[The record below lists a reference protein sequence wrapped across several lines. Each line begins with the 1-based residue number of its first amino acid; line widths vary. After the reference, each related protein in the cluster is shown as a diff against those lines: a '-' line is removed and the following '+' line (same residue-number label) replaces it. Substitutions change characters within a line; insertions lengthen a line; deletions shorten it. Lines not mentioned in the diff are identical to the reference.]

1 MSTEV
6 ERAMEIYDEARQA
19 EEQKQFDAAEKYYV
33 KSANLFQQIGGT
45 HFINAAHAL
54 NALSSLREG
63 RGDYNG
69 ALCSAKHS
77 AGIMEIQAIDFSSRH
92 ADEIRLQ
99 TWGLI
104 GNLYRRMAR
113 YIEAEQT
120 LKRAFEYA
128 RDKFGDE
135 DEETAAACDRLGILY
150 KDNGEFDK
158 AEKLHRDAL
167 ADIRSEF
174 EKEEPYSPKAW
185 EINRRV
191 K

>member
-77 AGIMEIQAIDFSSRH
+77 VGSWKYKPLISQA
-92 ADEIRLQ
+92 ATQ
-99 TWGLI
+99 T
-104 GNLYRRMAR
+104 
-113 YIEAEQT
+113 
-120 LKRAFEYA
+120 
-128 RDKFGDE
+128 KFVCKPGD
-135 DEETAAACDRLGILY
+135 
-150 KDNGEFDK
+150 
-158 AEKLHRDAL
+158 
-167 ADIRSEF
+167 
-174 EKEEPYSPKAW
+174 
-185 EINRRV
+185 
-191 K
+191 